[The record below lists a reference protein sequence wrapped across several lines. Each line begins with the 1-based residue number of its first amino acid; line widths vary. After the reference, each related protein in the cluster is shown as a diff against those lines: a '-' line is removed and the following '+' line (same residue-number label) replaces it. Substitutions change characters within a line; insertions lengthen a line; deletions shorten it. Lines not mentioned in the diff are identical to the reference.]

1 MGRPAVQRH
10 PQGLSGC
17 HNTPSM
23 RRGGGR
29 RRRRRGRRKEDGNG
43 GRKVTEATL
52 GGVEEK
58 GRDEEGVGGVKKK
71 QNKR

>member
-23 RRGGGR
+23 MRGGGG
-29 RRRRRGRRKEDGNG
+29 RRRGRRKGEGNG
-43 GRKVTEATL
+43 GRKVTEATS

-58 GRDEEGVGGVKKK
+58 GRDEGGDEKETK
-71 QNKR
+71 